1 MGCIYEVTKY
11 VTTWFSRKKTHVSHL
26 HLANHYVTAL
36 PLGYVFIGKC
46 PKGAI

>member
-1 MGCIYEVTKY
+1 MRLPNTLQHGLAE
-11 VTTWFSRKKTHVSHL
+11 KTHVSRL

-46 PKGAI
+46 PS